1 MNSKELKQI
10 NMAKIMCRCYFGG
23 LVVTMTTLNIGSYI
37 KLSFLRD
44 NQDMSL
50 SILQVQSLN
59 SCDVWN
65 HINLYIIIVV
75 VLLSFIILIFFVLG
89 N

>member
-1 MNSKELKQI
+1 
-10 NMAKIMCRCYFGG
+10 MAKIMCRFYFGG
-23 LVVTMTTLNIGSYI
+23 LVVTRTTLNIGSYI
-37 KLSFLRD
+37 KLSLLRD

-50 SILQVQSLN
+50 SILQVQSLS
-59 SCDVWN
+59 SCVGWN
-65 HINLYIIIVV
+65 HINLYIIIVG